1 MEIGG
6 GLLGEACLGTRH
18 CGWPLYCHYSQEGI
32 GVSGTFSF
40 LLCFYNLFF
49 FSCSRKMRPGM
60 VGGGLGP
67 GPAWPLGG
75 GGHRMAEI
83 LFGEST
89 LQGEEEGLARG
100 ILNFKLFVLLYSFFF
115 LCVI

>member
-67 GPAWPLGG
+67 GPAWPLAGG
-75 GGHRMAEI
+75 GLSMAEI
-83 LFGEST
+83 LFSEST
-89 LQGEEEGLARG
+89 LQGEEEGLAGG
-100 ILNFKLFVLLYSFFF
+100 ILNF
-115 LCVI
+115 

>member
-18 CGWPLYCHYSQEGI
+18 CGWPLYCHYTQEGI

-75 GGHRMAEI
+75 GGHCMAEI
-83 LFGEST
+83 LFSEST
-89 LQGEEEGLARG
+89 LQGEEEGLARR
-100 ILNFKLFVLLYSFFF
+100 ILNF
-115 LCVI
+115 